1 MLKADAFK
9 RWCKN
14 MLNYRKFG
22 CLATISFCLLKSS
35 TRSLLHCYSIG
46 SSQSCTQVSSI
57 KFSGARLQIWT
68 HFSSLAVS
76 SASFPAYKA
85 KRHGGKITLILL
97 HNTQFWHDKWKP
109 CNRIK
114 PFQLSVFS
122 PSLQSTRFLRSN
134 MLTLHLS
141 SRRDRL
147 PKHAKKGVVLKRLRL
162 PLSLLTY

>member
-9 RWCKN
+9 WWCKN

-46 SSQSCTQVSSI
+46 SSQSCTQVSPI

-76 SASFPAYKA
+76 SASFLAYKA

-122 PSLQSTRFLRSN
+122 QVYRVHVFYVPICWPSTYLPVETGYRSTR
-134 MLTLHLS
+134 
-141 SRRDRL
+141 RR
-147 PKHAKKGVVLKRLRL
+147 G
-162 PLSLLTY
+162 